1 VYSDSEISAIASDKN
16 ERIDTALLKSRK
28 VGKYGI
34 RIESSSSSPT
44 ARYANFT
51 SILEIARLFPEQVD
65 AKVVIENSDMPNKE
79 VILQQ
84 VRPAE
89 RTQELKDSRTQKKE
103 AKLRHSKDFVN
114 TVTN

>member
-1 VYSDSEISAIASDKN
+1 MVQFLGSNPSEKN

-65 AKVVIENSDMPNKE
+65 AKVVIEHSDLPNKE

-84 VRPAE
+84 VRPAVSDQS
-89 RTQELKDSRTQKKE
+89 TVTSKQKKE

-114 TVTN
+114 TVTNS